1 MGIWIG
7 LGVVVL
13 LVLIVIGIY
22 NGLVKARNWVDE
34 AWSQIDVQLKRRFD
48 LIPNLVETV
57 KGYAAHEK
65 ETFEKVIQARSAMM
79 AGTPQERVD
88 ADNVLQG
95 TLKSLFALSEGYPEL
110 KANTNFLELQEELA
124 STENKVAYAR
134 QLFNK
139 TVAEYNIRREQFP
152 AVIFAGMF
160 GFARREQLSIP
171 ETEKAVPNVKF

>member
-34 AWSQIDVQLKRRFD
+34 AWSQIDVQLKRRYD

-79 AGTPQERVD
+79 AGSPQERVD

-139 TVAEYNIRREQFP
+139 TVADYNIRREQFP
-152 AVIFAGMF
+152 AVLFAGMF

-171 ETEKAVPNVKF
+171 DAEKAAPTVKF

>member
-34 AWSQIDVQLKRRFD
+34 AWSQIDVQLKRRYD

-79 AGTPQERVD
+79 AGSPQERVD

-139 TVAEYNIRREQFP
+139 TVADYNIRREQFP
-152 AVIFAGMF
+152 AVIFAGVF

-171 ETEKAVPNVKF
+171 DAEKAAPTVKF

>member
-34 AWSQIDVQLKRRFD
+34 AWSQIDVQLKRRYD

-79 AGTPQERVD
+79 AGSPQERVD

-139 TVAEYNIRREQFP
+139 TVADYNIRREQFP

-171 ETEKAVPNVKF
+171 DAEKAAPTVKF